1 MAKPTQPLP
10 DPRGRADPGPF
21 WTGPYWLRAKR
32 PLEILILLAPLILIY
47 ELGLIAILRQDGG
60 VLVTNLAHKYIID
73 LFSVMGITGFGLGLP
88 GILLVVLLVVWQ
100 VLSRHPWSIHWGT
113 IGLMWIESLVL
124 VIPIIV
130 LAALLS
136 SSDMPLAVSVP
147 VRETVAERMAMG
159 IGAGLYEELIFRW
172 AMIATVHS
180 LLVDGFGLSHQ
191 KTVFIA
197 VTISAVTFM
206 LYHPIH
212 DADGGLLAG
221 LAVFYLAS
229 GAYFSV
235 LYLLRGFGIVAATH
249 AVYDVFVVLLA
260 SSITD

>member
-21 WTGPYWLRAKR
+21 WTGPYWLRAQR

-221 LAVFYLAS
+221 PISQCFIFSAVSAS
-229 GAYFSV
+229 WRQPTRS
-235 LYLLRGFGIVAATH
+235 TTC
-249 AVYDVFVVLLA
+249 
-260 SSITD
+260 SSSYWPHRSQIERPPRSI